1 MQIPCEA
8 CYFTFSLEKKFVKQS
23 GSLIRCSKCQ
33 KVFRVYPPK
42 GIDPRNCPRVRTK
55 NLISYSVF
63 NKSGKVISR
72 GLGIALDI
80 SEGGIL
86 LETPNCI
93 NSALVNLTASDNEK
107 NLKEVKG
114 KIISAKKTSSGMYL
128 YGIKFIGGNKRVTKF
143 VATVIKEYNF
153 RRNNLT
159 LKVRQRIKKWFD
171 HL

>member
-1 MQIPCEA
+1 MGRIQNF
-8 CYFTFSLEKKFVKQS
+8 Y
-23 GSLIRCSKCQ
+23 RCVS
-33 KVFRVYPPK
+33 
-42 GIDPRNCPRVRTK
+42 
-55 NLISYSVF
+55 
-63 NKSGKVISR
+63 
-72 GLGIALDI
+72 ALDI
-80 SEGGIL
+80 SEGRIL

-159 LKVRQRIKKWFD
+159 LKVRQRIKK
-171 HL
+171 